1 MEEGERPSE
10 KVNNIND
17 KNDKQIDKMTDK
29 QNEKNNEKPSPQLKI
44 DEIVE
49 FIQKL
54 GFPKIDKNIIESN
67 DSDVVVEL
75 FSSLLEKLGIIKKD
89 KLKIHFQGMEH
100 FSYTGLHDRPIYIL
114 KLFNSI
120 NKFVIE
126 VLGVEDFS
134 TADLFT
140 PASKRTK
147 KILSGIIK
155 FFKFKQM
162 EKDTYSMMKENLDNS
177 IAFYNEHKTKA
188 KKAESIYLKLK

>member
-1 MEEGERPSE
+1 MEGERPSE
-10 KVNNIND
+10 KVNE
-17 KNDKQIDKMTDK
+17 KQVEKIIDKLNEK
-29 QNEKNNEKPSPQLKI
+29 YNEKNPTQLKI

-49 FIQKL
+49 YIQKL

-120 NKFVIE
+120 NKFVCEI
-126 VLGVEDFS
+126 LGVEDFS
-134 TADLFT
+134 SSDLFT
-140 PASKRTK
+140 PTSKRTK

-155 FFKFKQM
+155 FFKFKQS
-162 EKDTYSMMKENLDNS
+162 EKETHLMMKENLENS
-177 IAFYNEHKTKA
+177 IAFYNEHKLKA
-188 KKAESIYLKLK
+188 EKAESIYIKLK

>member
-1 MEEGERPSE
+1 MEPSE
-10 KVNNIND
+10 KIND
-17 KNDKQIDKMTDK
+17 KQTEKQY
-29 QNEKNNEKPSPQLKI
+29 EKNSTQLKI

-49 FIQKL
+49 YIQKL
-54 GFPKIDKNIIESN
+54 GFPKIDKSIIESN

-89 KLKIHFQGMEH
+89 KLKIHFQGMEC
-100 FSYTGLHDRPIYIL
+100 FSYTGLHDRPIYIM

-120 NKFVIE
+120 NKFIIE

-140 PASKRTK
+140 PVSKRTK

-155 FFKFKQM
+155 FFKFKQS
-162 EKDTYSMMKENLDNS
+162 EKETYSMMKENLENS
-177 IAFYNEHKTKA
+177 IAFYNEHKN
-188 KKAESIYLKLK
+188 KAEKAEVNYRKLK